1 MTANSSSI
9 VPIFNP
15 ETGKFKT
22 RLNCVT
28 IPVHKLDGFRS
39 KKYLVDRDFDVPWD
53 VLEQMYIN
61 FTVRT
66 TTFRQMGPYLGQF
79 NFLSVILFSVL

>member
-1 MTANSSSI
+1 MTENKSSI

-22 RLNCVT
+22 KVNCVD
-28 IPVHKLDGFRS
+28 IEISQLEGLRS
-39 KKYLVDRDFDVPWD
+39 KEYLPRLDFDVPWYT
-53 VLEQMYIN
+53 LERMFIN

-66 TTFRQMGPYLGQF
+66 TTFRQMGPYLGKIANERSQ
-79 NFLSVILFSVL
+79 